1 MRAKFSDDIEKILQ
15 NPKYLFGVFTI
26 FKLDVFRN
34 NHLKGKA
41 NNCENDMTAF
51 VSSRYSSPFLFLPQ
65 ITQNAEWK
73 LKTLDGET

>member
-15 NPKYLFGVFTI
+15 NPKSLFKVFTL
-26 FKLDVFRN
+26 FKLDVFENR
-34 NHLKGKA
+34 HLKGKP
-41 NNCENDMTAF
+41 NNYKNDMTAF